1 MPVHHPQGPG
11 SASDALG
18 QPLDFVFAGKSARN
32 RFVKAA
38 MAETLAS
45 WDEHDRRASGIP
57 GQDLINLYRRWGEGG
72 WGTILTGNIQTQ
84 YLMPGSRGDM
94 IIDPESPMEG
104 ERFDGFKHVAEAA
117 KANGSLIIGQI
128 SHVGRK
134 VTPDLVKEAISASA
148 IPIKS
153 NNDGAKKT
161 FSPVRS
167 ASDEDIALITTG
179 FAHAAEYLDKAGFD
193 GVELHA
199 AHGYLLAQFLSPTTN
214 KRNDAY
220 GGPSLS
226 NRMRLLVEV
235 VREIQRRTSPGFI
248 IGVKLNSVE
257 FQDGG
262 FTLADARELCIVLQ
276 QDLKLDFLE
285 LSGGSAEGLAT
296 PAQKETT
303 REREAFFLEFAEAI
317 VPAMNDVSLIG
328 QRKKTKIVL
337 TGGLRSANGIN
348 RAIEV
353 VDAVGIGRPATQ
365 KPSAPTEMLYKNVD
379 ILPVAVPPF
388 DNNVSLGVL
397 ASQAQM
403 KDICR
408 GIEPFDLTNSETAAR
423 FLTEIQLKST

>member
-1 MPVHHPQGPG
+1 
-11 SASDALG
+11 
-18 QPLDFVFAGKSARN
+18 
-32 RFVKAA
+32 
-38 MAETLAS
+38 
-45 WDEHDRRASGIP
+45 
-57 GQDLINLYRRWGEGG
+57 
-72 WGTILTGNIQTQ
+72 
-84 YLMPGSRGDM
+84 MPGSRGDM
-94 IIDPESPMEG
+94 IIDPESPLEG
-104 ERFDGFKHVAEAA
+104 ARFDGFKHVAEAA

-134 VTPDLVKEAISASA
+134 VTLDLVKEAVSASA
-148 IPIKS
+148 IPIK
-153 NNDGAKKT
+153 NGAKR

-220 GGPSLS
+220 GGSLS

-235 VREIQRRTSPGFI
+235 VQEIQRRTSPGFI

-262 FTLADARELCIVLQ
+262 FTLADARELCRVLQ
-276 QDLKLDFLE
+276 DLRLDFFE
-285 LSGGSAEGLAT
+285 LSGGSAEGLST
-296 PAQKETT
+296 PAAKETT
-303 REREAFFLEFAEAI
+303 REREAFFLEYAEAI
-317 VPAMNDVSLIG
+317 VPAMNDVSIG
-328 QRKKTKIVL
+328 QRKTKIVL
-337 TGGLRSANGIN
+337 TGGLRSAKGIS
-348 RAIEV
+348 RTTEV

-365 KPSAPTEMLYKNVD
+365 KPSAPTEMLYKNVE
-379 ILPVAVPPF
+379 ILPTAVPPF
-388 DNNVSLGVL
+388 DNNVGLGVL

-408 GIEPFDLTNSETAAR
+408 GVEPFDLTNSEAAAR
-423 FLTEIQLKST
+423 FLTEIQVKST

>member
-1 MPVHHPQGPG
+1 
-11 SASDALG
+11 
-18 QPLDFVFAGKSARN
+18 
-32 RFVKAA
+32 
-38 MAETLAS
+38 
-45 WDEHDRRASGIP
+45 
-57 GQDLINLYRRWGEGG
+57 
-72 WGTILTGNIQTQ
+72 
-84 YLMPGSRGDM
+84 M
-94 IIDPESPMEG
+94 IIDPESPFEG
-104 ERFDGFKHVAEAA
+104 ARFDGFTHVAEAA

-134 VTPDLVKEAISASA
+134 VTLDLVKEAISASA
-148 IPIKS
+148 IPI
-153 NNDGAKKT
+153 NNNGAKR

-167 ASDEDIALITTG
+167 ASKEDIALITTG

-214 KRNDAY
+214 RRNDAY
-220 GGPSLS
+220 GGSLS

-235 VREIQRRTSPGFI
+235 VQEIQRRTSPGFI

-262 FTLADARELCIVLQ
+262 FTLADARELCRVLQ
-276 QDLKLDFLE
+276 DDLRLDFLE

-296 PAQKETT
+296 PAAKETT

-317 VPAMNDVSLIG
+317 IPAMNDASIV
-328 QRKKTKIVL
+328 QRKKTKNVL
-337 TGGLRSANGIN
+337 TGGLRSASGIN
-348 RAIEV
+348 KAIEV

-365 KPSAPTEMLYKNVD
+365 KPSAPTEMLQKNVE
-379 ILPVAVPPF
+379 ILPTAVPPF
-388 DNNVSLGVL
+388 DNNIGLGVL

-408 GIEPFDLTNSETAAR
+408 GIEPFDLTNSEVAAQ
-423 FLTEIQLKST
+423 FLTEIQVKST